1 MTGGYVKYIGVE
13 ASLLNMKVPSGSGRK
28 YSFPNGKYILVENAV
43 DYKFY
48 EFKAKA
54 NPKDWVAKTRLADGE
69 KVFGSDRPK
78 PDPNSPEWK
87 IERERLKIRED
98 FDAVKTNLLRMN
110 ARMLPEEKAALRK
123 MLEEKEG

>member
-1 MTGGYVKYIGVE
+1 VE

-28 YSFPNGKYILVENAV
+28 YNFPNGKYILVENDV

-54 NPKDWVAKTRLADGE
+54 NPKDWVAKTRLAKGE

-78 PDPNSPEWK
+78 PDPNDPAFQV
-87 IERERLKIRED
+87 ERERLR
-98 FDAVKTNLLRMN
+98 VKDEFESIKERM
-110 ARMLPEEKAALRK
+110 RQVRGRLLPEELKALK
-123 MLEEKEG
+123 NITED